1 MTAATGAWA
10 SIVASGDCGTGVTY
24 TLTDDGVLTISKT
37 GSGTGAMADFTDS
50 WGSNPNP
57 WEANKAAI
65 TSVVI
70 ESGVTSICNYA
81 FRECT
86 KLTSVT
92 IPASVT
98 SIGVSAFEL
107 CGIDATAMTVTFAE
121 ESALTS
127 ISLSAF
133 CGCSNLTSVT
143 IPNGVTT
150 IDKNA
155 FQGCTN
161 LSSVTIPNG
170 VTSIGEIAFQGCTNL
185 TSIII
190 PQSVTY
196 IGISAFYGCSSLTSV
211 TITNGVMTI
220 DDSAFANSGLT
231 SVDIPASVTRI
242 GWDAFAGCSNLTS
255 ITLNSNPRIGDD
267 AFPDGAAVTMNVPAN
282 LADGAYWTTFYNSNY
297 SFLADANT
305 QVFKVERNGTELTMH
320 EVEDKIVNNNL
331 SVVLKTT
338 GGNPVMMVTK
348 STSSNTDGTLLSGVY
363 GPEGET
369 SDGKMFVLHDGSQ
382 GVGFY
387 RLKSGK
393 TLGIGKA
400 YLYYDGALARDFF
413 GFGAIAGIN
422 EVIEQ
427 DEEVRGEYYDLQG
440 RRVAQP
446 TKGLYIVKGKK
457 VIIK

>member
-1 MTAATGAWA
+1 MRKKLLSLLVLLMTAATGAWA

-150 IDKNA
+150 IDKN
-155 FQGCTN
+155 
-161 LSSVTIPNG
+161 
-170 VTSIGEIAFQGCTNL
+170 AFQGCTNL